1 LSSNSTTHKI
11 TVFPLYPLF
20 NLLPHDGDC
29 EDCRQYLHLPVHF
42 ATMRSTRSV
51 ANRYRLLLIVPI
63 LSSGVFIPLLPVFA
77 DQNSPAPNILIE
89 NQATASFIDS
99 ADGSTQAILS
109 NKVQVI
115 VAEVA
120 GISVTGAG
128 ITNTVYRSNVV
139 YFDFLVKNEGND
151 SSQIFL
157 PPTPSNATIGGV
169 ALPASNIGQLQV
181 IEYNDL
187 TKTTAIVKDNLV
199 DVTNGSVTGN
209 LVGIPNAGSL
219 PAGGYVKV
227 RVPITVP
234 FNANIGDQISV
245 TLGNT
250 AGQPSATN
258 TPYLPGANGTGA
270 NDLYTQ
276 DNANGTTGEINGAPV
291 NGDASSHRQEAS
303 AVQTIAVVAPPNI
316 KISGTVWDDANNSA
330 NNTFDNIQNGTE
342 LGANI
347 TPAINAILVD
357 SAGKVVQTTPVNSTG
372 TYTFDNIPGAQNGL
386 YVILSTTTGVIGTAA
401 PVPSLPV
408 NWSNT
413 SPLTYAAVPFN
424 IGITNITG
432 KDFGL
437 DQLPETIAINTAAQ
451 ANPPGVTQ
459 YQVPTL
465 SGTDPED
472 GALSSGKT
480 FKIVTVPAATEG
492 ILYYDGVLVVAG
504 DTISNYDPTK
514 LTFDPVDGFVNMS
527 FTYAAIDAAS
537 KVDLSPA
544 TATMA
549 FNATP
554 VSISGTIF
562 HDQDSSAKN
571 TFNNIQTN
579 AEVGTNGVF
588 GTSTVPLKAI
598 LVDITT
604 DLVIGSQL
612 VATDG
617 TYSFTNTPPN
627 IDAKVIIS
635 TTAGS
640 IGSKPPVAAVPT
652 GWVGTS
658 PQDSGTFNTGIY
670 PVTNRD
676 FGIRQKA
683 KFVLYKLITKINGQT
698 TNPNDGKD
706 LTISNTDIFNNVG
719 NWPNGYLVGRTEAG
733 KVQPGDAIEYT
744 VYFMNNQG
752 SKAFDVKVC
761 DPIRGAQD
769 YVPNSIRLQMGD
781 AFTETSLTDLADG
794 ADRANYYAAG
804 NTPTDC
810 NAGAATSGGADKGGI
825 VIGITGDTTTNQ
837 PALNGLP
844 GATGVATPTA
854 SYGLFRFT
862 TKVPK

>member
-1 LSSNSTTHKI
+1 MI
-11 TVFPLYPLF
+11 VF
-20 NLLPHDGDC
+20 
-29 EDCRQYLHLPVHF
+29 
-42 ATMRSTRSV
+42 RSV
-51 ANRYRLLLIVPI
+51 AKRYRLLLVAALFP
-63 LSSGVFIPLLPVFA
+63 SGVFIPLLPAFA
-77 DQNSPAPNILIE
+77 DQNSPAPNVIIE
-89 NQATASFIDS
+89 NQATASFVDS
-99 ADGSTQAILS
+99 ADGSTQDILS

-120 GISVTGAG
+120 GISATGAG
-128 ITNTVYRSNVV
+128 ITNTVYRTNVV

-151 SSQIFL
+151 PSQIFL
-157 PPTPSNATIGGV
+157 PAAPSSATIGGV
-169 ALPASNIGQLQV
+169 ALPTSSIGQLQV

-187 TKTTAIVKDNLV
+187 TTTTAIVKDNLV

-219 PAGGYVKV
+219 PAGGYIKV

-234 FNANIGDQISV
+234 FNANIGDSISV

-258 TPYLPGANGTGA
+258 TPYLQGANGTGA

-276 DNANGTTGEINGAPV
+276 DNANDTTGEINGMPV

-303 AVQTIAVVAPPNI
+303 AIQTITVVVPPNI

-347 TPAINAILVD
+347 TPVINAILVD
-357 SAGKVVQTTPVNSTG
+357 SAGKVVQTTPVTSTG
-372 TYTFDNIPGAQNGL
+372 TYTFNNIPGVQNGL
-386 YVILSTTTGVIGTAA
+386 YVILSTTTGVVGTAA
-401 PVPSLPV
+401 PATDLPV

-413 SPLTYAAVPFN
+413 SPLTYVAVPFN
-424 IGITNITG
+424 IGITDITG

-437 DQLPETIAINTAAQ
+437 DQLPETIAVNTATQ

-472 GALSSGKT
+472 GALGSGKT
-480 FKIVTVPAATEG
+480 FKIATIPAAAEG
-492 ILYYDGVLVVAG
+492 ILYYNGVPVVAG

-514 LTFDPVDGFVNMS
+514 LTFDPVDGIVNMS
-527 FTYAAIDAAS
+527 FTYAAVDAAS
-537 KVDLSPA
+537 KVDLSPT

-549 FNATP
+549 FTATP
-554 VSISGTIF
+554 VGISGTIF
-562 HDQDSSAKN
+562 HDQDGSAKN
-571 TFNNIQTN
+571 TFNNIQTGT
-579 AEVGTNGVF
+579 EVGTNGVF
-588 GTSTVPLKAI
+588 GTSTVPLNAI

-604 DLVIGSQL
+604 DLVINSQL
-612 VATDG
+612 VATNG

-627 IDAKVIIS
+627 TNVKVIIS
-635 TTAGS
+635 TTAGVN
-640 IGSKPPVAAVPT
+640 GLKPPVAKVPT

-706 LTISNTDIFNNVG
+706 LTLSNTDTFNNVG
-719 NWPNGYLVGRTEAG
+719 NWPIGYLVGQTEAG
-733 KVQPGDAIEYT
+733 KVQPGDKIEYT

-752 SKAFDVKVC
+752 AKAFNVKVC

-769 YVPNSIRLQMGD
+769 YVSDSMRLQMGN
-781 AFTETSLTDLADG
+781 AISETSLTDLADG

-810 NAGAATSGGADKGGI
+810 NAGAATSSGADKGGI
-825 VIGITGDTTTNQ
+825 VIGITGISTTNQ
-837 PALNGLP
+837 PALDGLP
-844 GATGVATPTA
+844 GATGVATPSA

-862 TKVPK
+862 TKVKK